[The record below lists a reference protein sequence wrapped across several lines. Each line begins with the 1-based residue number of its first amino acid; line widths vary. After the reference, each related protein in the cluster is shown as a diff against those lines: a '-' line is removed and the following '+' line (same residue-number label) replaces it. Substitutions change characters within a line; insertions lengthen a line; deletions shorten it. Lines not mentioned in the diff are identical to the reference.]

1 MALRACLVA
10 LGALLGLGV
19 PTWCPYCTRAMRIMD
34 RMGINYSVYNL
45 ETARGAQRDVARQ
58 IVSRGMTV
66 PQIFIDGHHIGG
78 CDDLEAM
85 IKGY

>member
-1 MALRACLVA
+1 MNEIYVKR
-10 LGALLGLGV
+10 G
-19 PTWCPYCTRAMRIMD
+19 CPYCTRAMRIMD